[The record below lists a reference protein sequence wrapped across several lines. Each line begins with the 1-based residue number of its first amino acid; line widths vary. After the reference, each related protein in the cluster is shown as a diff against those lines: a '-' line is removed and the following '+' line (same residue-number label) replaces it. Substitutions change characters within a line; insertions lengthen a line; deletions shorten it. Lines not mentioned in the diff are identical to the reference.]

1 MTSQWHG
8 GKGSA
13 RREQQI
19 SDEELQSRWDAI
31 FNKNKKTSETEVEDK
46 LTRYNDETREVKE
59 KFSN

>member
-13 RREQQI
+13 RREKQI

-31 FNKNKKTSETEVEDK
+31 FNKNKKTSISEVEDK

>member
-1 MTSQWHG
+1 MTAQWHG

-31 FNKNKKTSETEVEDK
+31 FKKDKPKVSEFEDK

-59 KFSN
+59 KFSD